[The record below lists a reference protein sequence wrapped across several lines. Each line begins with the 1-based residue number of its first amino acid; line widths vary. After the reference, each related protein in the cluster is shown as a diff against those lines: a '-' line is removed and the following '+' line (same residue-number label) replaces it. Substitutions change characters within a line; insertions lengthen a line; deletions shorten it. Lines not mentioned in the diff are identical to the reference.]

1 MANRRQRLRALRD
14 SMLHHGLTHYWVP
27 SSDEH
32 LNEYPP
38 PWHQRREWLSGFT
51 GSAGD
56 LLVGR
61 DENETWLFT
70 DSRYHL
76 QAEAQLAGTGIGLIK
91 VGSPQGV
98 TVTEHLRSVAGRY
111 RGAGVVGYD
120 PFVAPR
126 SAAAEYGRVL
136 ADGGALLEPV
146 SSNLV
151 DSLWVDRPQPPC
163 SVLETCAPPW
173 TDRAVAEKL
182 ADLRRELAKHNADA
196 TVVVKLDQ
204 IAWLCNL
211 RSLEDIPYNPV
222 FEAYLLVE
230 QERAR
235 LFVHGG
241 TQRLPAAWEGTGA
254 GIEAR
259 PYTAF
264 LPALGEPAPR
274 AVLVD
279 AERTTAG
286 VVAALEANPATR
298 VLSGPSPLETAKATK
313 SAAEL
318 AGMANANLLASAA
331 KVQALLWLRGRLT
344 AGGTV
349 TEQDVAAELERCY
362 AALPGYRQLAFETI
376 AAAGEHA
383 AIVHYGG
390 ADATPLRPG
399 ELFLVDSGV
408 QLTGGTTDATRTV
421 AVGTATSEQRRVY
434 TRVLKGHL
442 AAARQ
447 RFPRGTPG
455 AALDA
460 LARAPLWE
468 AGLEYGHGTGHGVG
482 AFLNVHEGPFALAEA
497 RRPGAPGY
505 GLQVGMVTSIEPGY
519 YQPGFG
525 GVRLENLYQVVAC
538 TDPGIDTGWLA
549 LAPLTWIPFEPELV
563 ETEELH
569 PVERQ
574 WLEHYQ
580 AQCCERLLP
589 YLTPAQTAA
598 LQRWLGP

>member
-1 MANRRQRLRALRD
+1 MPDQRQRLRALRD
-14 SMLHHGLTHYWVP
+14 LLRHHNLTHYWVP

-32 LNEYPP
+32 LNEVPP
-38 PWHQRREWLSGFT
+38 PWHRRREWLSGFT

-61 DENETWLFT
+61 DADETWLFA

-76 QAEAQLAGTGIGLIK
+76 QAEAQLAGTNIGLVK

-98 TVTEHLRSVAGRY
+98 TLAEHLRTLAGRY

-120 PFVAPR
+120 PCVVTR
-126 SAAAEYGRVL
+126 SAVTEYGRVL
-136 ADGGALLEPV
+136 ADGGARLEPV
-146 SSNLV
+146 AHNLV
-151 DSLWVDRPQPPC
+151 DSLWANRPQPPR
-163 SVLETCAPPW
+163 SLLEICAAPW
-173 TDRAVAEKL
+173 TDRTVAEKL
-182 ADLRRELAKHNADA
+182 TDLRRALATHNADTA
-196 TVVVKLDQ
+196 VVVKLDQ

-222 FEAYLLVE
+222 FEAYVLVE
-230 QERAR
+230 RERAR

-241 TQRLPAAWEGTGA
+241 EQRLPAAWEGSGA
-254 GIEAR
+254 GIEAH
-259 PYTAF
+259 PYAAL

-279 AERTTAG
+279 AARTTAG
-286 VVAALEANPATR
+286 VVAALEANPAVR
-298 VLSGPSPLETAKATK
+298 VLSGPSPLETAKTIK
-313 SAAEL
+313 SAGEL
-318 AGMANANLLASAA
+318 AGMANANLLASVA
-331 KVQALLWLRGRLT
+331 KVQALLWLRGRLA
-344 AGGTV
+344 AGDTV
-349 TEQDVAAELERCY
+349 TEQGFATELERCY

-390 ADATPLRPG
+390 ADATPLCAG

-421 AVGTATSEQRRVY
+421 AVGPATPEQRRVY

-447 RFPRGTPG
+447 RFPQGTPG

-468 AGLEYGHGTGHGVG
+468 AGLDYGHGTGHGVG
-482 AFLNVHEGPFALAEA
+482 AFLNVHEGPFALADA

-505 GLQVGMVTSIEPGY
+505 GLHAGMVTSIEPGY
-519 YQPGFG
+519 YRPGFG

-538 TDPGIDTGWLA
+538 VDPGMDAGWLA

-563 ETEELH
+563 ELDDVH
-569 PVERQ
+569 PVEKQ

-580 AQCCERLLP
+580 AQCYARLLP
-589 YLTPAQTAA
+589 YLTPAQTTA
-598 LQRWLGP
+598 LQGWLGL